1 MSGGLIIN
9 GLRVAYGRRQVI
21 DNLWAP
27 PLLPGSVTAVLGP
40 NGSGKS
46 TLLRAL
52 AGLTPAEGAVGLDGE
67 SLSRAGLAER
77 ARRIVYLPQS
87 LPAAV
92 HLRVIES
99 LLAARHASPHQ
110 GGATRGA
117 LSTDGTLAECEAL
130 LERLGI
136 GALAMRHLDELS
148 GGQAQLAGLAQ
159 ALIRQPRVLLL
170 DEPLSALDLNHQFH
184 VMSLIGE
191 ETRRH
196 GMVTLVVLHD
206 LAIAMRHADR
216 VLVMQNGTLRAD
228 GAPAVALTPSLLAAV
243 YGVQARVERC
253 SRGLPLVIV
262 DGLSVPHGA
271 AAPAPA
277 PVA

>member
-1 MSGGLIIN
+1 MNAGPDRGLHIDA
-9 GLRVAYGRRQVI
+9 LRVAYGRRTVI
-21 DNLWAP
+21 ERLGAAP
-27 PLLPGSVTAVLGP
+27 LRPGTVTAVLGP

-52 AGLTPAEGAVGLDGE
+52 AGLTPATGTVSLDGQ

-99 LLAARHASPHQ
+99 LLAARHASPHRADTAAA
-110 GGATRGA
+110 GLG
-117 LSTDGTLAECEAL
+117 TDATLAECEAL

-136 GALAMRHLDELS
+136 AALAMRHLDELS

-196 GMVTLVVLHD
+196 RMVTLVVLHD
-206 LAIAMRHADR
+206 LSLALRHADR
-216 VLVMQNGTLRAD
+216 VLVLKDGALLAD
-228 GAPAVALTPSLLAAV
+228 GPPHAAITPELLARV
-243 YGVQARVERC
+243 YGVQARVETC
-253 SRGLPLVIV
+253 SRGTPQVIV
-262 DGLSVPHGA
+262 DGLIA
-271 AAPAPA
+271 
-277 PVA
+277 